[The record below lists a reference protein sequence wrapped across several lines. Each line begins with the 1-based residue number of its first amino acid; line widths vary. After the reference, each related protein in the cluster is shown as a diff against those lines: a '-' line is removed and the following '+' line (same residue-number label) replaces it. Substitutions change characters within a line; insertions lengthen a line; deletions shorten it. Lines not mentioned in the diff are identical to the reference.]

1 MAMGTRK
8 QREKQEDIWIAHT
21 ELPSAPGH
29 PFYQRLNELLEAEK
43 FDEFVEKRCAKF
55 YAAKYGRPSLTPGI
69 YFRTLLLGYFEGI
82 DSERG
87 IAWRLA
93 DSLGLRRFVGIGL
106 DEYTP
111 DHTTI
116 SRTRRLIDLG
126 THGEVF
132 GWVLGVLADR
142 GLLKGKRIAIDATT
156 LEANAAMRSIVR
168 RDTGESYEE
177 FLRGLAKASGI
188 ETPSREDLARLDRK
202 RKKRM
207 PNKDWKSPVD
217 GDARITKMKDGR
229 THLAHKAEHAVD
241 LDTGAVVAVTLQG
254 ADLGDTVTLDV
265 TLTEAGMAV
274 AELVKREAGEQ
285 RPEDKPKVNVEGI
298 EEVVADK
305 GYHSGAVLERVK
317 SYEVRTYIPE
327 KKQAGQRHW
336 EGKTEEQQ
344 AVYQNRRR
352 VRGGYGKS
360 LLRRRGELVERS
372 FAHCYE
378 TGGMRR
384 THLRGHENILKRQL
398 VHVGAFNLSLI
409 LRQVLGAGTPRQW
422 KDLAETHFLLFIYY
436 LLVGKIEI
444 RSPEA
449 ESQYLARNGSSN
461 HETRLADRRRWSC
474 RKLATSTPG
483 CYGCG
488 VFVSNKGDMVVIEH
502 GGSIDGFNSY
512 MIYVPARDI
521 AVIAL
526 SNVSGDAPD
535 KMAAKLLDVTLGK
548 AVTLA
553 DRRVAVPIAKAELL
567 KFVGEYAIS
576 AQLSLNIAASD
587 DGLIVLATGQPPLQF
602 SYEGEISGHPQ
613 FFTRAMDAQIEFI
626 PTTADHV
633 STLVLHLGGAAM
645 TGKRQ

>member
-43 FDEFVEKRCAKF
+43 FDEFVEGRCAKF

-69 YFRTLLLGYFEGI
+69 YFRSLLLGFFEGI

-87 IAWRLA
+87 IAWQLA

-106 DEYTP
+106 DEDTP

-116 SRTRRLIDLG
+116 SRTRRLIDVE

-132 GWVLGVLADR
+132 GWVLGLLADR
-142 GLLKGKRIAIDATT
+142 GLVKGKRIAIDATT

-177 FLRGLAKASGI
+177 FLRGLAKSSGI
-188 ETPSREDLARLDRK
+188 ETPNREDLARLDRK

-207 PNKDWKSPVD
+207 SNQDWESPAD

-254 ADLGDTVTLDV
+254 ADLGDTVTLDA
-265 TLTEAGMAV
+265 TLGEAGMAV
-274 AELVKREAGEQ
+274 AELVEREAEQ
-285 RPEDKPKVNVEGI
+285 RPEKKPKVNVDGI

-336 EGKTEEQQ
+336 EGKSEEQQ

-352 VRGGYGKS
+352 VSGGYGKS

-409 LRQVLGAGTPRQW
+409 LRQALGAGTPRQW
-422 KDLAETHFLLFIYY
+422 KDLAEAPFLLFIYY
-436 LLVGKIEI
+436 LLVGKIAIGSQET
-444 RSPEA
+444 EF
-449 ESQYLARNGSSN
+449 QYLVRNRSQN
-461 HETRLADRRRWSC
+461 HEARPAARRGWSC
-474 RKLATSTPG
+474 RKLSTYTPG
-483 CYGCG
+483 C
-488 VFVSNKGDMVVIEH
+488 
-502 GGSIDGFNSY
+502 
-512 MIYVPARDI
+512 
-521 AVIAL
+521 
-526 SNVSGDAPD
+526 
-535 KMAAKLLDVTLGK
+535 
-548 AVTLA
+548 
-553 DRRVAVPIAKAELL
+553 
-567 KFVGEYAIS
+567 
-576 AQLSLNIAASD
+576 
-587 DGLIVLATGQPPLQF
+587 
-602 SYEGEISGHPQ
+602 
-613 FFTRAMDAQIEFI
+613 
-626 PTTADHV
+626 
-633 STLVLHLGGAAM
+633 
-645 TGKRQ
+645 